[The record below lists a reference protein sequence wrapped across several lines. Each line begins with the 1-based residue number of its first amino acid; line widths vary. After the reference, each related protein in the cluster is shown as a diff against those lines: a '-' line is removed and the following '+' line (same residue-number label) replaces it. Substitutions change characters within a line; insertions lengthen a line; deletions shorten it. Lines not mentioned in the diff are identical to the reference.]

1 MPNLGELASQ
11 LISSIISAV
20 GSSSLRLGAAPTAAI
35 LLTPLVLLSLVAR
48 PGMRWTARDL
58 GRLSS
63 IRRAMALAAES
74 GTDAV
79 VSLGSAGLAR
89 ASSAVERLQTVAAMP
104 LLAHL
109 ARNAARAGVG
119 LRVTV
124 NDPIAAFL
132 AEATLADAHERTATL
147 ERAAG
152 SQVEY
157 LGEGRP
163 LSAAHALAD
172 AGGHGVAMVAGG
184 LAEDSLLLLGG
195 LAASARWS
203 LGATAS
209 ASEAASPVL
218 DAEGALIGP
227 ELFQAAGNI
236 SSAGHTRTAVWA
248 ANRMIV
254 GVIAVLVLGSLAI
267 LAGSPDLAG
276 FLVGR

>member
-1 MPNLGELASQ
+1 MPNLGELASHV
-11 LISSIISAV
+11 ISSIIGAV

-48 PGMRWTARDL
+48 PGMRWTAHDL
-58 GRLSS
+58 GRLAS

-79 VSLGSAGLAR
+79 VSLGTAGLAR
-89 ASSAVERLQTVAAMP
+89 ATSAAERLQTLAAMP

-109 ARNAARAGVG
+109 ARNAARAGVA

-132 AEATLADAHERTATL
+132 AEATLADAHELTATP

-163 LSAAHALAD
+163 LSAAHALA
-172 AGGHGVAMVAGG
+172 APGGHGVAMVAGG

-209 ASEAASPVL
+209 ASEAASPLL

-236 SSAGHTRTAVWA
+236 SSAGHARTAVWA

-254 GVIAVLVLGSLAI
+254 GVIVVLVLGSLAI